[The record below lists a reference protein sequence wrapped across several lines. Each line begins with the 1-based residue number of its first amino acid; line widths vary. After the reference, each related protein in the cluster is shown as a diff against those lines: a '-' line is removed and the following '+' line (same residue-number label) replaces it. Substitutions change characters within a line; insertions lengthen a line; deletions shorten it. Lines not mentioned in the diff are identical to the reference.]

1 MVTKQRPSLKDGAMV
16 PEKKRRLEERCK
28 NCHSIFIYYRNK
40 KKKISPKSFCNILCQ
55 REFKR
60 NVALKKNKELFGP
73 YEEFTAVPK
82 VRKELLLR
90 LRKNFSMVLLS
101 NTNETHIRAFSEIVK
116 KDIGETSLLPL
127 FDKVYYSNEIGFRKP
142 NANAFEFVLA
152 QNNFI
157 AEETLL
163 VVDSIQHLKGAELL
177 GIKTL
182 HVMDD
187 PVETLFANFL
197 A

>member
-82 VRKELLLR
+82 VRKEFLR
-90 LRKNFSMVLLS
+90 EVHHITNGIKIYKDQMVIYPTTSRAEYDKYIKKLS
-101 NTNETHIRAFSEIVK
+101 KIRAIE
-116 KDIGETSLLPL
+116 
-127 FDKVYYSNEIGFRKP
+127 RKWHYK
-142 NANAFEFVLA
+142 N
-152 QNNFI
+152 
-157 AEETLL
+157 
-163 VVDSIQHLKGAELL
+163 
-177 GIKTL
+177 
-182 HVMDD
+182 
-187 PVETLFANFL
+187 
-197 A
+197 